1 MSQESNKKNEYNVNT
16 QADRLKI
23 IAFEQKLKPAKLA
36 RMGGVTQTAISNYL
50 AGIRQIPF
58 DLAYGLMKAYGYNP
72 FWLLLGE
79 GEKRFPPGAWQLLNT
94 GHHELFEKIDRER
107 IFMKQIE
114 ACGIYHIMERIMG
127 LNQSDLEL
135 FRTVFDRMY
144 PEIPE

>member
-1 MSQESNKKNEYNVNT
+1 MNNSEKMET
-16 QADRLKI
+16 QKDRLKI
-23 IAFEQKLKPAKLA
+23 IASEQNLNSAKLA
-36 RMGGVTQTAISNYL
+36 RIGGVTPTAVANYL

-58 DLAYGLMKAYGYNP
+58 EMAYGLMKTYGYNP

-94 GHHELFEKIDRER
+94 GRDELFEKIDRER
-107 IFMKQIE
+107 IYMKQIE
-114 ACGIYHIMERIMG
+114 AGGMYPIIERLMN

-135 FRTVFDRMY
+135 FKTVFDRMF

>member
-1 MSQESNKKNEYNVNT
+1 MNNSEKMET

-23 IAFEQKLKPAKLA
+23 IASEQGLNSAKLA
-36 RMGGVTQTAISNYL
+36 RMGGVTPTAVANYL

-58 DLAYGLMKAYGYNP
+58 ELAYELMKQYGYNP
-72 FWLLLGE
+72 FWLIFGE

-94 GHHELFEKIDRER
+94 GRHELFEKIDRER

-114 ACGIYHIMERIMG
+114 AWGIYHIMERIMG

-135 FRTVFDRMY
+135 FRTVFDRMF
-144 PEIPE
+144 PEKSE

>member
-1 MSQESNKKNEYNVNT
+1 MNNSEKMET
-16 QADRLKI
+16 QKDRLKI
-23 IAFEQKLKPAKLA
+23 IAYEQNLNSAKLA
-36 RMGGVTQTAISNYL
+36 RIGGVTPTAVANYL

-58 DLAYGLMKAYGYNP
+58 EMAYGLMKAYGYNP

-94 GHHELFEKIDRER
+94 GRDELFEKIDRER
-107 IFMKQIE
+107 IYMKQIE
-114 ACGIYHIMERIMG
+114 AGGMYPIIERLMN

-135 FRTVFDRMY
+135 FKTVFDRMF

>member
-1 MSQESNKKNEYNVNT
+1 MNNSEKMET
-16 QADRLKI
+16 QKDRLKI
-23 IAFEQKLKPAKLA
+23 IASEQNLNSAKLA
-36 RMGGVTQTAISNYL
+36 RIGGVTPTAVANYL

-58 DLAYGLMKAYGYNP
+58 EMAYGLMKAYGYNP

-94 GHHELFEKIDRER
+94 GRDELFEKIDRER
-107 IFMKQIE
+107 IYMKQIE
-114 ACGIYHIMERIMG
+114 AGGMYPIIERLMN

-135 FRTVFDRMY
+135 FKTVFDRMF

>member
-1 MSQESNKKNEYNVNT
+1 MET
-16 QADRLKI
+16 QKDRLKI
-23 IAFEQKLKPAKLA
+23 IASEQNLNSAKLA
-36 RMGGVTQTAISNYL
+36 RIGGVTPTAVANYL

-58 DLAYGLMKAYGYNP
+58 EMAYGLMKTYGYNP

-94 GHHELFEKIDRER
+94 GRDELFEKIDRER
-107 IFMKQIE
+107 IYMKQIE
-114 ACGIYHIMERIMG
+114 AGGMYPIIERLMN

-135 FRTVFDRMY
+135 FKTVFDRMF